1 MWANVRAPGSRSPQ
15 PGPSGSNPKF
25 VRCGNSSGTEPGAT
39 GRWRRLGWW
48 EPAQGDM
55 LMTMAAPPDLHFLQL
70 HEISHLIRTRTLSSR
85 EVTEAMLARIDD
97 LEPGLRAFATVIA
110 ESALV

>member
-15 PGPSGSNPKF
+15 PGPSGSNPTC
-25 VRCGNSSGTEPGAT
+25 RGP
-39 GRWRRLGWW
+39 RLGWW
-48 EPAQGDM
+48 VPAQGGM
-55 LMTMAAPPDLHFLQL
+55 LMTMAAPTDLHFLQL

-97 LEPGLRAFATVIA
+97 LEPGLRAFATVMA
-110 ESALV
+110 ESALVEADR